1 MSLHNARECLV
12 GAFPTFGDPPG
23 MARHARVQEIPART
37 RAVSPALVG
46 TVAAAVTTAGFAT
59 VGVSH
64 HVLPNGLTAK
74 AGDGVLQARAI
85 SAADRA
91 GPKARVDTTP
101 ADDLLRAERA
111 ARGTAR
117 DLLAA
122 RIAAIEAK
130 AATRAAAVARAEAA
144 AARARLVA
152 LQRGCGYYPGQQ
164 RHPDHNAGQVR
175 NARTIISVARDMQLP
190 PRAAVIAIAAAEQE
204 SKLNN
209 MRGGDLDSAG
219 LFQMRPSAGW
229 GSYRQV
235 TDPAYAS
242 RKFYRVLLAKVPN
255 WQHVPVTVA
264 AQAVEVSAFGWA
276 YARWEESSANLVSRF
291 WPGQVSTTNLLCVP
305 HRAGV
310 RAAHHRHRAPK
321 HAADRNG
328 HTHGKVAEHRRGKH
342 AK

>member
-1 MSLHNARECLV
+1 MSLHNARERLV
-12 GAFPTFGDPPG
+12 GAFPSFPDPPG
-23 MARHARVQEIPART
+23 MARHARVQEFPARA

-46 TVAAAVTTAGFAT
+46 TVAAAVTTAGFAM

-64 HVLPNGLTAK
+64 HVLPTGATAK

-91 GPKARVDTTP
+91 GPKARDAVST
-101 ADDLLRAERA
+101 DDLWRAERA
-111 ARGTAR
+111 ARGAAR

-122 RIAAIEAK
+122 RIAEIEAK
-130 AATRAAAVARAEAA
+130 AAARAAALARAEAA

-152 LQRGCGYYPGQQ
+152 LQRSCGYYPWQQ
-164 RHPDHNAGQVR
+164 RHPHHNAGQLR
-175 NARTIISVARDMQLP
+175 NARTIIAVARAMHLP

-235 TDPAYAS
+235 TDPTYAS

-255 WQHVPVTVA
+255 WQQIPVTVA

-276 YARWEESSANLVSRF
+276 YARWEQSSAELVERF
-291 WPGQVSTTNLLCVP
+291 WPGHTTTTDLLCVP
-305 HRAGV
+305 HRV
-310 RAAHHRHRAPK
+310 RAEQHHHHRAPK
-321 HAADRNG
+321 HAADSKHAR
-328 HTHGKVAEHRRGKH
+328 THGKAAEHRRGKH

>member
-1 MSLHNARECLV
+1 MSLHNARTCLV
-12 GAFPTFGDPPG
+12 GAFPSFPDAPG
-23 MARHARVQEIPART
+23 MARHARVQERPART
-37 RAVSPALVG
+37 RVGSPALVG

-64 HVLPNGLTAK
+64 HVLPTGAAAK

-91 GPKARVDTTP
+91 GRTAPAGTPTTE
-101 ADDLLRAERA
+101 DLLRAERV

-117 DLLAA
+117 ELLAA

-130 AATRAAAVARAEAA
+130 AVARAAAVARAEAA
-144 AARARLVA
+144 AVQARLVA
-152 LQRGCGYYPGQQ
+152 LQRSCGYYPWQQ
-164 RHPDHNAGQVR
+164 RRPEHNAGQLR
-175 NARTIISVARDMQLP
+175 NARTIISVAREMHLP
-190 PRAAVIAIAAAEQE
+190 PRAAVIAVAAAEQE
-204 SKLNN
+204 SQLNN

-235 TDPAYAS
+235 TDPAYAA
-242 RKFYRVLLAKVPN
+242 RKFYQVLLEKVPN

-276 YARWEESSANLVSRF
+276 YARWEHSSADLVARF
-291 WPGQVSTTNLLCVP
+291 WSGRATTTDLLCVP
-305 HRAGV
+305 RRVSAEQ
-310 RAAHHRHRAPK
+310 RDHRAPK
-321 HAADRNG
+321 HAAE
-328 HTHGKVAEHRRGKH
+328 HKTAHSHGKAAEHRRGKH

>member
-1 MSLHNARECLV
+1 MSLHNARERLV
-12 GAFPTFGDPPG
+12 GAFPSFPDAPG
-23 MARHARVQEIPART
+23 MARHARVQQHSVRS

-46 TVAAAVTTAGFAT
+46 TVAAAVTTAGIAT

-64 HVLPNGLTAK
+64 HVLPTGATAK
-74 AGDGVLQARAI
+74 AADGVLQARAI

-91 GPKARVDTTP
+91 EPSAAVST
-101 ADDLLRAERA
+101 DDLLRAERA
-111 ARGTAR
+111 ARGAAR

-122 RIAAIEAK
+122 RIAAIEAE
-130 AATRAAAVARAEAA
+130 AAAKAVALARAEAA
-144 AARARLVA
+144 AARAQLLA
-152 LQRGCGYYPGQQ
+152 LQRSCGYYPWQQ
-164 RHPDHNAGQVR
+164 RHPHHNASQLR
-175 NARTIISVARDMQLP
+175 NARTIVTVARQMHLP

-255 WQHVPVTVA
+255 WQRVPVTVA
-264 AQAVEVSAFGWA
+264 AQTVEVSAFGWA
-276 YARWEESSANLVSRF
+276 YARWEQSSAELVDRF
-291 WPGQVSTTNLLCVP
+291 WPGHLATTDLLCVP
-305 HRAGV
+305 RRVPAEQ
-310 RAAHHRHRAPK
+310 HRAPK
-321 HAADRNG
+321 HAAHAKRA
-328 HTHGKVAEHRRGKH
+328 HTSAKATDHRRGRH